1 MPTDQERWLGLFR
14 GSVLSAAI
22 AKHVSFLTSAD
33 TRAQGLILLNSALVP
48 LAINGLRTPAYHLAS
63 TICVLTALVTICLC
77 IFSLYPKRLGS
88 RTAKNLLHY
97 VSFSNMSEKA
107 YLEEMKKAFADNEIL
122 AEMAVKDL
130 HHLGSKIIKPKYFFL
145 RVAYAVFLLGQL
157 TAALAAIMVS

>member
-1 MPTDQERWLGLFR
+1 MPTDQERWQGLFR

-88 RTAKNLLHY
+88 KTSKNLLHY